1 MFVSCRL
8 PFIVAYSGTLWF
20 QLEDMFQL
28 IVTPQ
33 GVEKVMIQ
41 LKDTSTKVY
50 AIGAELFLSKVPL
63 EVLQN

>member
-1 MFVSCRL
+1 MHKLKALDDSMPAHRL
-8 PFIVAYSGTLWF
+8 SPTLWF

-28 IVTPQ
+28 IVTHQ
-33 GVEKVMIQ
+33 GMNQ
-41 LKDTSTKVY
+41 LKDTPTKVY